1 MRIFVTLVFLA
12 LAVCSFNNAAAF
24 SDPGVVLPGSGL
36 TECKTKPNST
46 NECTDATAG
55 KKCKKGSG
63 TGLCVSTIGGCVC
76 K

>member
-12 LAVCSFNNAAAF
+12 LAVGSFNNAAAF
-24 SDPGVVLPGSGL
+24 SDPVVGLGL
-36 TECKTKPNST
+36 TKCVTKPNST

-55 KKCKKGSG
+55 KKCEKGSS
-63 TGLCVSTIGGCVC
+63 TGLCVSTIGGCAC